1 MRLILCFLLF
11 TLMLNGQKIVLEK
24 TYGGALKEQLI
35 DVEPTSDGGFGLLGV
50 TFSYGN
56 GGNDYYLVR
65 INSSGDTLWTKT
77 FGAGEND
84 SGMSLVKTSD
94 GGFILAGTKVLNSK
108 GNGWVLKVSSTGIVE
123 WEKSFG
129 GSGNDYFRDVIETK
143 NGTYLACGF
152 TNSSGAGDHDAY
164 VVSFDAS
171 GNKLW
176 DETIGGALK
185 DEGRKILE
193 LSNNEGF
200 IVAGF
205 TTTSGGTGA
214 DYLVAKID
222 SLGNVLWTKNFGNTG
237 EDVAWDVCQAAN
249 GLLYVIGEGYNSSNA
264 SKDFYLC
271 KTDLNGLLISDS
283 FYGGLQED
291 LGRAIVSISDSL
303 YVFGETSSFGNG
315 KSDLMLLSAD
325 SNLVQKGMNTY
336 GGTGVETAWTM
347 KNSGSNLFLAGNYDS
362 ESSTGVDFYFLNLE
376 LAVSSPLANSDL
388 INNVVLFPTISSSL
402 VTLLAP
408 KNSEVKI
415 YNSLGQEIRQFN
427 TGLVLTTN
435 FSVADLNSGI
445 YTASV
450 CIENQPPVTVR
461 FIKQN

>member
-1 MRLILCFLLF
+1 M
-11 TLMLNGQKIVLEK
+11 
-24 TYGGALKEQLI
+24 
-35 DVEPTSDGGFGLLGV
+35 
-50 TFSYGN
+50 
-56 GGNDYYLVR
+56 
-65 INSSGDTLWTKT
+65 
-77 FGAGEND
+77 
-84 SGMSLVKTSD
+84 
-94 GGFILAGTKVLNSK
+94 
-108 GNGWVLKVSSTGIVE
+108 
-123 WEKSFG
+123 
-129 GSGNDYFRDVIETK
+129 
-143 NGTYLACGF
+143 
-152 TNSSGAGDHDAY
+152 
-164 VVSFDAS
+164 
-171 GNKLW
+171 
-176 DETIGGALK
+176 
-185 DEGRKILE
+185 
-193 LSNNEGF
+193 
-200 IVAGF
+200 
-205 TTTSGGTGA
+205 
-214 DYLVAKID
+214 
-222 SLGNVLWTKNFGNTG
+222 
-237 EDVAWDVCQAAN
+237 
-249 GLLYVIGEGYNSSNA
+249 YVIGEGYNSSNA